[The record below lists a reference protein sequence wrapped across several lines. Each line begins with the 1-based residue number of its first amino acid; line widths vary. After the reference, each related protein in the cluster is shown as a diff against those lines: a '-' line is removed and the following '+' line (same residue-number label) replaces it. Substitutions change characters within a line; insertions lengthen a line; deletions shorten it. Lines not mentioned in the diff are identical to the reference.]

1 MSHSPRLTS
10 KINQSNLIDLCFT
23 INQFRFIVNPFS
35 FFFELFFISN
45 HSDIIDMDAKTFWG
59 NVKPLIKKNNKTQ
72 EILASELE
80 IPFGT
85 FQGWIAKSILPDV
98 VSAYK
103 IARALGVSVEYLVT
117 GKETD
122 GKKQFIE
129 DLKNFIDAH
138 S

>member
-10 KINQSNLIDLCFT
+10 EINQSNLIDLCFI
-23 INQFRFIVNPFS
+23 INLFRFIVNPFS

-117 GKETD
+117 GKETNPAAETLE
-122 GKKQFIE
+122 KIKA
-129 DLKNFIDAH
+129 LL
-138 S
+138 SS

>member
-1 MSHSPRLTS
+1 MTATDFWNRV
-10 KINQSNLIDLCFT
+10 NFLIRT
-23 INQFRFIVNPFS
+23 Q
-35 FFFELFFISN
+35 
-45 HSDIIDMDAKTFWG
+45 
-59 NVKPLIKKNNKTQ
+59 NKTQ
-72 EILASELE
+72 SGLSLECGLNQRRIQNLSASSR
-80 IPFGT
+80 I
-85 FQGWIAKSILPDV
+85 PDV
-98 VSAYK
+98 FEGVK

>member
-1 MSHSPRLTS
+1 
-10 KINQSNLIDLCFT
+10 
-23 INQFRFIVNPFS
+23 
-35 FFFELFFISN
+35 
-45 HSDIIDMDAKTFWG
+45 MDAKTFWN
-59 NVKPLIKKNNKTQ
+59 NVKPLIKQRNKTQ
-72 EILASELE
+72 ESLAAELN

-117 GKETD
+117 GKEAD
-122 GKKQFIE
+122 GKKQL
-129 DLKNFIDAH
+129 LKEMQSVIDRF

>member
-1 MSHSPRLTS
+1 
-10 KINQSNLIDLCFT
+10 
-23 INQFRFIVNPFS
+23 
-35 FFFELFFISN
+35 
-45 HSDIIDMDAKTFWG
+45 MDAKTFWG

-117 GKETD
+117 GKETNPAAETLE
-122 GKKQFIE
+122 KIKA
-129 DLKNFIDAH
+129 LL
-138 S
+138 SS

>member
-10 KINQSNLIDLCFT
+10 KINQSNLIDLCFI

-117 GKETD
+117 GRETNPAAETLE
-122 GKKQFIE
+122 KIKA
-129 DLKNFIDAH
+129 LL
-138 S
+138 SS

>member
-1 MSHSPRLTS
+1 MDSLDFYDRVKTLAKQNKTTIESVVNSAGLTINSYNSYKRHGNLPRL
-10 KINQSNLIDLCFT
+10 DEG
-23 INQFRFIVNPFS
+23 V
-35 FFFELFFISN
+35 
-45 HSDIIDMDAKTFWG
+45 
-59 NVKPLIKKNNKTQ
+59 
-72 EILASELE
+72 
-80 IPFGT
+80 
-85 FQGWIAKSILPDV
+85 
-98 VSAYK
+98 K

>member
-1 MSHSPRLTS
+1 
-10 KINQSNLIDLCFT
+10 
-23 INQFRFIVNPFS
+23 
-35 FFFELFFISN
+35 
-45 HSDIIDMDAKTFWG
+45 MDAKTFWN
-59 NVKPLIKKNNKTQ
+59 NVKPLIKQRNKTQ
-72 EILASELE
+72 ESLAAELN

-98 VSAYK
+98 ISASK

-117 GKETD
+117 GQETD